1 MSLEREESVL
11 KCLVDVDVKRQPI
24 FDCTDEIFPLCGPN
38 VDCFDHALIR
48 IQTLLDVIEKNL
60 LRVLDSEYDHT
71 WREELQKLQ
80 PELSKLDL
88 QVFQISE
95 KVNLSFANLRK
106 GYWMRR
112 LALFFNTAAKY
123 QLENEESLFIAIKR
137 LNGPR
142 DFDYSQ

>member
-24 FDCTDEIFPLCGPN
+24 FGCTDEIFPLCGAN

-71 WREELQKLQ
+71 
-80 PELSKLDL
+80 
-88 QVFQISE
+88 
-95 KVNLSFANLRK
+95 
-106 GYWMRR
+106 
-112 LALFFNTAAKY
+112 
-123 QLENEESLFIAIKR
+123 
-137 LNGPR
+137 
-142 DFDYSQ
+142 